1 MDGAAWVSR
10 LLGWTYTV
18 AWSLSFYPQLILN
31 YQRKSSTGLSSDF
44 VAINPTGHGALLI
57 VNVALYSS
65 AVVRG
70 QYEARHGGHPPQVR
84 LNDVWFSSHATLLA
98 TLILLQSFYY
108 KRDPSQRVSSFNRVF
123 LVCVTAASI
132 LLALIAASPSFPRFE
147 YLDVIQFLSYVKL
160 YISFSKYVPQVKLNF
175 VRKSTVGW
183 SIENIILDLTG
194 GILSLMQLVLDSWAA
209 QDWTGITG
217 NPAKLGLSL
226 LTLGFD
232 AIFIVQHYVLY
243 RASTTTLLDPG
254 STTDS
259 STNRTS
265 RSDEEQARQD
275 GIVADD
281 RSRDGLVFERGQER
295 RAQHETRRNVGE
307 RQPLLDPTTPR

>member
-1 MDGAAWVSR
+1 MGLAVSTR
-10 LLGWTYTV
+10 RDPIACSRNRSTLVPDVALVASHDLSLLGWTYTV

-108 KRDPSQRVSSFNRVF
+108 KVRVFRCLPSHMCSRDTFRLQRDPSQRVSSFNRVF

-183 SIENIILDLTG
+183 SIENIILGQSVAHDTIAVCVLTTSPPSTKR
-194 GILSLMQLVLDSWAA
+194 LDWRDSVLVRCHFLA
-209 QDWTGITG
+209 
-217 NPAKLGLSL
+217 
-226 LTLGFD
+226 
-232 AIFIVQHYVLY
+232 
-243 RASTTTLLDPG
+243 
-254 STTDS
+254 
-259 STNRTS
+259 
-265 RSDEEQARQD
+265 
-275 GIVADD
+275 
-281 RSRDGLVFERGQER
+281 
-295 RAQHETRRNVGE
+295 
-307 RQPLLDPTTPR
+307 